1 MFKLTLY
8 YCHIREISLTTL
20 LYLVPRGD
28 LLVALLDAG
37 AGQGGEELRLPDTV
51 GEVVHSSPV
60 AAQTWTV
67 DIELVV
73 KVSQTF
79 AVIFTSRSGVYAEQ
93 TARLH
98 RAAVRVEVHVSQLQ
112 DCPRPD

>member
-1 MFKLTLY
+1 MVEETPGHPVPGLDGLLTHEGRGLDFQWVFKLTLY

-20 LYLVPRGD
+20 LHLVPWGY

-37 AGQGGEELRLPDTV
+37 AGHRGEELRLPDTV

-67 DIELVV
+67 GMD
-73 KVSQTF
+73 K
-79 AVIFTSRSGVYAEQ
+79 
-93 TARLH
+93 
-98 RAAVRVEVHVSQLQ
+98 
-112 DCPRPD
+112 

>member
-1 MFKLTLY
+1 MFKLILDIRLILD

-20 LYLVPRGD
+20 LHLVPRGY

-37 AGQGGEELRLPDTV
+37 AGHGGEELRLPDTV

-67 DIELVV
+67 GMD
-73 KVSQTF
+73 K
-79 AVIFTSRSGVYAEQ
+79 
-93 TARLH
+93 
-98 RAAVRVEVHVSQLQ
+98 
-112 DCPRPD
+112 

>member
-20 LYLVPRGD
+20 LHLVPRGD

-37 AGQGGEELRLPDTV
+37 AGHRGEELRLPDTV

-67 DIELVV
+67 GMD
-73 KVSQTF
+73 K
-79 AVIFTSRSGVYAEQ
+79 
-93 TARLH
+93 
-98 RAAVRVEVHVSQLQ
+98 
-112 DCPRPD
+112 